1 MASPAGEP
9 TAKYEA
15 TAASFVKEHRL
26 PGAAAGVVHGDELV
40 WSAGIG
46 FADVAA
52 RRASTPKTLYR
63 IASITKTFTA
73 TAIMQLRDEDKLAL
87 DDPAVAYLPELEKV
101 SNAFG
106 PVEALTIRRLLSHE
120 SGLQSEPPGTDFAA
134 VRYESEPAK
143 TLARARE
150 IAATV
155 APNTQWKYS
164 NLAFQLLGEI
174 VGRVTGQPYGKVV
187 QSRLLRPL
195 KLTGTSFDPV
205 PARLSARKAT
215 GYEPR
220 FLSDELELAPDPG
233 SSVFE
238 AEGGLWSCVEDLGRW
253 LAFQLGDGTAPG
265 GKRLIAE
272 TTLAEMHKPRYL
284 VDEAWTRAWAIGWFA
299 VREDDVVWTMHSGG
313 HYGFIT
319 NACFDPKEKVGAI
332 VLLNGFGFATQLAMK
347 IGSIAREAVQ
357 SAAPAIEPPEA
368 MPEEWRPLIG
378 LYVMKHFGGV
388 IRLEWRDG
396 KLTFLDDTDPAWKP
410 TLKATEEADVFTV
423 EPGFRESGETV
434 RFQRGKDGRVVS
446 VLAAVATM
454 ERLEPVAGTPG

>member
-1 MASPAGEP
+1 M
-9 TAKYEA
+9 
-15 TAASFVKEHRL
+15 
-26 PGAAAGVVHGDELV
+26 
-40 WSAGIG
+40 
-46 FADVAA
+46 
-52 RRASTPKTLYR
+52 
-63 IASITKTFTA
+63 
-73 TAIMQLRDEDKLAL
+73 
-87 DDPAVAYLPELEKV
+87 
-101 SNAFG
+101 
-106 PVEALTIRRLLSHE
+106 LSHE

-134 VRYESEPAK
+134 VLYESEPAK

-155 APNTQWKYS
+155 APNLQWKYS
-164 NLAFQLLGEI
+164 NLGYQLLGEL
-174 VGRVTGQPYGKVV
+174 VARVSGSSYKKVLMTRILTPLRMSATALGPLP
-187 QSRLLRPL
+187 QRLQ
-195 KLTGTSFDPV
+195 
-205 PARLSARKAT
+205 ARRAT

-220 FLSDELELAPDPG
+220 FLSDELKLAPDPG
-233 SSVFE
+233 SRVFE

-272 TTLAEMHKPRYL
+272 ETLAEMHKPRYL
-284 VDEAWTRAWAIGWFA
+284 VDEEWTRAWAIGWFA
-299 VREDDVVWTMHSGG
+299 VRQEDVVWTMHSGG

-319 NACFDPKEKVGAI
+319 NACFDVKEKVGAI
-332 VLLNGFGFATQLAMK
+332 VLLNGFGLATQLAMK

-357 SAAPAIEPPEA
+357 SAAPTIEPPEA
-368 MPEEWRPLIG
+368 MPGEWRPLIG

-396 KLTFLDDTDPAWKP
+396 RLTFLDDTDPAWKP
-410 TLKATEEADVFTV
+410 TLAPTDEPDVFTV

-454 ERLEPVAGTPG
+454 ERLEPVAGEPD